1 MFIAIYLG
9 GKKIRESESLS
20 VYCRKSAAAVEKY
33 AVVILIAFIIVTSAW
48 LGFVLFKNPYVTTYN
63 AHEAPYFVQM
73 LYNYVS
79 GNGPETS
86 LYYNLDFL
94 SSNPNYYASVF
105 AERPRWSSIGLV
117 ALLYSLHPVPPM
129 QVYAVILIVVIL
141 GCTGIYIA
149 VRSLGATKLMSLLA
163 AMGYILLP
171 QVEHLMFIRGHF
183 DIVGVGILPLVFA
196 SLFKRRWGWFY
207 FMCLLYAAISYPQTL
222 FVMFLGIITGVFFR
236 AWKQGMIALLI
247 GLSVMLWDNAVLR
260 QALCGIYNNPS
271 YFVRVIDRL
280 LTDNALTSRLMQI
293 FIFNIKY
300 ITLLLL
306 AVSFLPLL
314 GLRREGKWN
323 LEVIGTLAF
332 MIPSIGMS
340 FVYGDYGF
348 FYQRNDPYI
357 VPIYLSAFVAYM
369 TLKKGT
375 RDTPNTEYLFRSLL
389 IASIISLSLFTTAH
403 FPWVVNYTAPK
414 MITKDYYGIESF
426 KTLVNEQKKNE
437 KRRDLLEKI
446 AEYIPLGASVA
457 CYVNSDIR
465 AFLANRQSVWFF
477 PNYPPGVEYF
487 VIEGPKAPISPEN
500 MNNFRI
506 AYNLFIDR
514 ENYQIL
520 YYSLDKTSV
529 IIKNL
534 HPSPIPRNEAILGWK
549 ILTNTLLMK
558 GCNR

>member
-1 MFIAIYLG
+1 
-9 GKKIRESESLS
+9 
-20 VYCRKSAAAVEKY
+20 
-33 AVVILIAFIIVTSAW
+33 
-48 LGFVLFKNPYVTTYN
+48 
-63 AHEAPYFVQM
+63 
-73 LYNYVS
+73 
-79 GNGPETS
+79 
-86 LYYNLDFL
+86 
-94 SSNPNYYASVF
+94 
-105 AERPRWSSIGLV
+105 
-117 ALLYSLHPVPPM
+117 
-129 QVYAVILIVVIL
+129 
-141 GCTGIYIA
+141 
-149 VRSLGATKLMSLLA
+149 
-163 AMGYILLP
+163 
-171 QVEHLMFIRGHF
+171 
-183 DIVGVGILPLVFA
+183 
-196 SLFKRRWGWFY
+196 
-207 FMCLLYAAISYPQTL
+207 
-222 FVMFLGIITGVFFR
+222 
-236 AWKQGMIALLI
+236 
-247 GLSVMLWDNAVLR
+247 
-260 QALCGIYNNPS
+260 
-271 YFVRVIDRL
+271 
-280 LTDNALTSRLMQI
+280 
-293 FIFNIKY
+293 IKY

-332 MIPSIGMS
+332 MLPGIGMS

-348 FYQRNDPYI
+348 FYQRNEPYI
-357 VPIYLSAFVAYM
+357 VPIYISAFAAYM
-369 TLKKGT
+369 TLKKDT
-375 RDTPNTEYLFRSLL
+375 RDTPNTEYIFRSLL
-389 IASIISLSLFTTAH
+389 IASTISLSLFTTAH